1 MFNGRYV
8 RTNTLDGDGG
18 VSIGKLESR
27 NGNPLFVYSFILKKK
42 KQPHRQNF
50 KNFKKK
56 KYI

>member
-27 NGNPLFVYSFILKKK
+27 NGHPLFVYSFILKKK
-42 KQPHRQNF
+42 KATTPA
-50 KNFKKK
+50 KL
-56 KYI
+56 

>member
-27 NGNPLFVYSFILKKK
+27 NVYLKKK
-42 KQPHRQNF
+42 ATTPAKL
-50 KNFKKK
+50 
-56 KYI
+56 